1 MKKFITALLVN
12 VISLW
17 VIDYLMSS
25 IYIATPNA
33 LFAIAFVLMILNVTL
48 KPLMKLIFLP
58 VTFLSFGLF
67 SLIINAV
74 VLATAF
80 SFAPGS
86 YIRGFPS
93 AFIASVLLSIANS
106 AINSYIE

>member
-1 MKKFITALLVN
+1 MR
-12 VISLW
+12 
-17 VIDYLMSS
+17 S

-33 LFAIAFVLMILNVTL
+33 LFAIAFVLMILNATL

-67 SLIINAV
+67 SLVINAV

-86 YIRGFPS
+86 YITGFPS
-93 AFIASVLLSIANS
+93 AFIASILLSIANS

>member
-74 VLATAF
+74 ILATAF

-86 YIRGFPS
+86 YIGFPS

>member
-12 VISLW
+12 AISLW

-86 YIRGFPS
+86 YIMGFPS

>member
-12 VISLW
+12 IISLW
-17 VIDYLMSS
+17 VIDYLMRS

-33 LFAIAFVLMILNVTL
+33 LFAIAFVLMILNATL
-48 KPLMKLIFLP
+48 KPLMKLIFL
-58 VTFLSFGLF
+58 F
-67 SLIINAV
+67 SLVINAV

-86 YIRGFPS
+86 YITGFPS
-93 AFIASVLLSIANS
+93 AFIASILLSIANS